1 MIVRIPG
8 LAGRKWRKNDPL
20 LIFGICFL
28 VLLLLFAIF
37 GPMVRDAQ
45 LKPPGATNFSSVYD
59 PVVDEAT
66 GRSLKPF
73 QPPFGKATLGSDEIG
88 RDVMARLAQGARI
101 SLVVGFVVQ
110 ILALLV
116 GVTVGVLGVYAPKW
130 LAGPLMRLTDAMFAF
145 PDILLAILIV
155 SVVRTDMFDNTFL
168 GPIGKMLP
176 VIVALSFTAWP
187 SIARLVRSQV
197 ASLKDR
203 EFVVAAKAN
212 GASTFYLATRHVLP
226 QLMGILMAVSMIEV
240 AGTILA
246 ESTLSFLG
254 IGIQAPDPSWG
265 SMINAARQNMTSHP
279 IVLLWPCLLL
289 SLTIFALN
297 FVGDGLRA
305 LLDPKN
311 SR

>member
-1 MIVRIPG
+1 MIVRIP
-8 LAGRKWRKNDPL
+8 RKHRGKRDPL
-20 LIFGICFL
+20 LIFGAAFLLFL
-28 VLLLLFAIF
+28 VLFAIF
-37 GPMVRDAQ
+37 APVIRDAQ
-45 LKPPGATNFSSVYD
+45 LKPPGAESFSSVYD
-59 PVVDEAT
+59 PVVDDA
-66 GRSLKPF
+66 GKALKPF
-73 QPPFGKATLGSDEIG
+73 QPPFGKAILGTDEIG
-88 RDVMARLAQGARI
+88 RDILARLAEGARI
-101 SLVVGFVVQ
+101 SLMVGFIVQ
-110 ILALLV
+110 IMALLV
-116 GVTVGVLGVYAPKW
+116 GITVGVLGVYAPRW
-130 LAGPLMRLTDAMFAF
+130 IASPLLRLTDAMFAF

-155 SVVRTDMFDNTFL
+155 SVVRTDTFEGFL

-226 QLMGILMAVSMIEV
+226 QLMGIIMAVSMIEV

-265 SMINAARQNMTSHP
+265 SMINAARLNMSSHP
-279 IVLLWPCLLL
+279 ITLLWPCLIL
-289 SLTIFALN
+289 SLTIFSLN

-305 LLDPKN
+305 ALDPKN
-311 SR
+311 SRA

>member
-1 MIVRIPG
+1 MIVRVPSKKS
-8 LAGRKWRKNDPL
+8 RRVSDPL
-20 LIFGICFL
+20 LAFGFTFLIFL
-28 VLLLLFAIF
+28 VLFAVF
-37 GPMVRDAQ
+37 GPWIRDMMLRPEGVR
-45 LKPPGATNFSSVYD
+45 NFSSVYD
-59 PVVDEAT
+59 PI
-66 GRSLKPF
+66 GKPF
-73 QPPFGKATLGSDEIG
+73 EPPFTRAWLGTDEIG
-88 RDVMARLAQGARI
+88 RDIVARLAQGARI
-101 SLVVGFVVQ
+101 SLAVGFIVQVV
-110 ILALLV
+110 ALL
-116 GVTVGVLGVYAPKW
+116 GGITVGVLGIYAPRW
-130 LAGPLMRLTDAMFAF
+130 ISMPLMRFTDGMFAF

-155 SVVRTDMFDNTFL
+155 AVVPPNLFGFL

-203 EFVVAAKAN
+203 EFVTAAKAT

-226 QLMGILMAVSMIEV
+226 QLTGILMAVSMIEV

-265 SMINAARQNMTSHP
+265 SMINAARLNMSSHP
-279 IVLLWPCLLL
+279 IALLWPCLLL

-305 LLDPKN
+305 ALDPKN
-311 SR
+311 AK